1 MGQDY
6 NVIFQ
11 TQEVV
16 KPFFNFLQITKLD
29 FVKSADARRSYS
41 IQNSRQQNL
50 NL

>member
-6 NVIFQ
+6 NVTFQ
-11 TQEVV
+11 TQEGV
-16 KPFFNFLQITKLD
+16 KLDFLQIITKLD

-41 IQNSRQQNL
+41 IQNSRHQNL